1 MSGFRKC
8 ESWREEY
15 SSAVGEP
22 TWPNTDSSEEWYL
35 YIQTDELYVE

>member
-15 SSAVGEP
+15 SSAAGGP
-22 TWPNTDSSEEWYL
+22 TWPNTDSSE
-35 YIQTDELYVE
+35 TDNERYVE